1 MEGLGATDS
10 VTSWQGRTA
19 RDSHPA
25 DQRNFNAYMCFGTI
39 TLLDDP
45 LKLILPLAVIA
56 EALYGGSSSDA

>member
-1 MEGLGATDS
+1 MLT
-10 VTSWQGRTA
+10 VT
-19 RDSHPA
+19 A